1 MSCGLV
7 GLCEGYSL
15 AGGVGL
21 RFRVS
26 DFGYRTYLS
35 AFLYCVYFVFI
46 SGIVGIDFGC
56 ISVEVHAGS
65 DRATGSLASLFG
77 TLLSAFHFQPRPYF
91 CYLGMSLPLGA
102 QPAMAMISGTYISGT
117 FRTFRVDFGTPHT
130 TPYTLNHT
138 THLTPHPQPRHTIPS
153 TTPHTTHHILVYFV
167 YMSEISGIFRGFRG
181 FRVWP
186 AYPCESIP
194 PALHDSPPW

>member
-1 MSCGLV
+1 MWLDHPPPACVSGVIVRGFGLWVLGLGPWVLGFGSWVLGSGFWVPCLGLGFWFGVLGVGFGVKLWCIRGVAVAVEFGLSCGSV
-7 GLCEGYSL
+7 GLWEGYSL

-102 QPAMAMISGTYISGT
+102 QPSMAMISGI
-117 FRTFRVDFGTPHT
+117 FRVRFGH
-130 TPYTLNHT
+130 
-138 THLTPHPQPRHTIPS
+138 
-153 TTPHTTHHILVYFV
+153 F
-167 YMSEISGIFRGFRG
+167 G
-181 FRVWP
+181 
-186 AYPCESIP
+186 
-194 PALHDSPPW
+194 